1 MKAKMKILRTSVLAA
16 VLVVVMAVAL
26 PGKATLWTERASKR
40 TRLEPV
46 PKLAGA
52 VNGQ

>member
-16 VLVVVMAVAL
+16 VLVVVM
-26 PGKATLWTERASKR
+26 ATLWTERASKR